1 MVLPSV
7 DTSSNSW
14 AKHKP
19 GQTTDAAKPLTANK
33 LSEQD
38 TADKQETHLRI
49 QEKKQPSE
57 QESGLKPLADET
69 FSASSHA
76 NDEEDVATAQQNAG
90 STPDFTLELTGPSFK
105 EPQVAASRLQKTT
118 QDSKGSNERPELP
131 YTFSF
136 GVRRPFA
143 IAVAMSK
150 PLLGNEAPTS
160 FSQAIQ
166 QTLDLAAT
174 NRLPYEKGNQI
185 SLVA

>member
-7 DTSSNSW
+7 DMASNSW

-19 GQTTDAAKPLTANK
+19 GQTSNVAKPLTANK
-33 LSEQD
+33 LAEQG
-38 TADKQETHLRI
+38 THDKPEAHLRVE
-49 QEKKQPSE
+49 EKKQSSE

-69 FSASSHA
+69 FSASSS
-76 NDEEDVATAQQNAG
+76 DEQEAPPAQQQAS

-105 EPQVAASRLQKTT
+105 EPQLATPQPDKASPSPK
-118 QDSKGSNERPELP
+118 DPNERPELP

-136 GVRRPFA
+136 GIRRPMSV
-143 IAVAMSK
+143 AVAMSK
-150 PLLGNEAPTS
+150 PLVGNELPAS

-174 NRLPYEKGNQI
+174 NRLPYEKGAQM

>member
-7 DTSSNSW
+7 DNSSGSW

-19 GQTTDAAKPLTANK
+19 GQAADTAKPLTANK

-38 TADKQETHLRI
+38 AADKQETHLRI
-49 QEKKQPSE
+49 QEKKQPAE
-57 QESGLKPLADET
+57 RESGLKPLADET
-69 FSASSHA
+69 FSASS
-76 NDEEDVATAQQNAG
+76 NTSDEEDVTAAQQTGN
-90 STPDFTLELTGPSFK
+90 TPDFTLELTSPSFK
-105 EPQVAASRLQKTT
+105 EPQLAASRPQKNT
-118 QDSKGSNERPELP
+118 QDSKDASERPALP

-150 PLLGNEAPTS
+150 PLLGNEAPSS

-174 NRLPYEKGNQI
+174 NRLPYEKGGQI